1 MKQQENLTLEPDEAT
16 ENLTLEPD
24 EATGKPYTRT

>member
-16 ENLTLEPD
+16 ENRTLEPD